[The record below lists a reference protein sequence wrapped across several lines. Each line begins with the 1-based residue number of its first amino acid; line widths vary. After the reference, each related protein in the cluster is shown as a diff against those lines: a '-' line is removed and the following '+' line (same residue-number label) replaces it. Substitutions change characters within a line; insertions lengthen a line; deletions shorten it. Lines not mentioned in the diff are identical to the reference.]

1 LKKKGRRES
10 LPILLSSIFYF
21 NNNIPRMTLR
31 NAILTGAALATLA
44 GCSPSEKK
52 TSQQTMNSAR
62 KPVQVITLDP
72 GHFHAALV
80 QKTMFGQ
87 VDSVV
92 HVYAPEGAD
101 VQDHL
106 KRIEGYNAR
115 PDNPTRWHEE
125 VYTGP
130 DFLEK
135 MTSHKKGNVVVIA
148 GNNRKKTEYI
158 GQSVAAGLHVLA
170 DKPMCI
176 DSAGF
181 NGLQAAF
188 RTAAERKVLLYDIM
202 TERSEITTMLQ
213 KELSQIPEIFGQL
226 QPGTPRDPAVTK
238 ESIHHFYKYVSGSPL
253 KRPAWFMDVAQQ
265 GEGLVDV
272 TTHLVDLVQ
281 WECFPE
287 QALDYRKDV
296 QVLSARRWPTR
307 MTQSEFSRITG
318 LGAFPDY
325 LRKDVVDDTVLN
337 VFSNGEI
344 NYKLKGV
351 HAKVSVVWN
360 YKAPEGA
367 GDTHFSV
374 MKGTRASLEIRQG
387 AGEKY
392 VPELY
397 IRPASNDAAYESA
410 LSGAFK
416 KIAAAY
422 PGLELKK
429 GKGQWQVLIPE
440 KYRVGHEAHFGQ
452 VMERF
457 LGYLEAG
464 KLPAWEVP
472 NMLTKYYTTTT
483 ALQMARQSGRQ
494 ISMK

>member
-1 LKKKGRRES
+1 VT
-10 LPILLSSIFYF
+10 F
-21 NNNIPRMTLR
+21 
-31 NAILTGAALATLA
+31 ALLA

-52 TSQQTMNSAR
+52 TSEKTMTQAR

-80 QKTMFGQ
+80 QKTMYGQ

-106 KRIEGYNAR
+106 KRIAGYNGR
-115 PDNPTRWHEE
+115 PDDPTRWHEE

-135 MTSHKKGNVVVIA
+135 MTGQKKGNVVVIA

-181 NGLQAAF
+181 SELQLAF
-188 RTAAERKVLLYDIM
+188 RTAEQKNVLLYDIM
-202 TERSEITTMLQ
+202 TERSEITTVLQ
-213 KELSQIPEIFGQL
+213 KELSQLPEIFGQL

-238 ESIHHFYKYVSGSPL
+238 ESVHHFYKYVSGSPL

-296 QVLSARRWPTR
+296 QVLGARRWPTR

-318 LGAFPDY
+318 LGTFPDY

-360 YKAPEGA
+360 YQAPEGA

-374 MKGTRASLEIRQG
+374 MKGTRANLEIRQG
-387 AGEKY
+387 ADEKY

-397 IRPASNDAAYESA
+397 IKPTRNDAAYETA
-410 LSGAFK
+410 LAGAFQ
-416 KIAAAY
+416 KIKIAY
-422 PGLELKK
+422 PGVELKK

-457 LGYLEAG
+457 LGYLQAG

-483 ALQMARQSGRQ
+483 ALRMARENGRQ

>member
-1 LKKKGRRES
+1 
-10 LPILLSSIFYF
+10 
-21 NNNIPRMTLR
+21 MTLR
-31 NAILTGAALATLA
+31 NAILTGAALALLA

-52 TSQQTMNSAR
+52 TEQTMTTTR

-106 KRIEGYNAR
+106 RRIEGYNGRA
-115 PDNPTRWHEE
+115 DNPTRWHEE

-135 MTSHKKGNVVVIA
+135 MAGQKKGNVVVIA

-158 GQSVAAGLHVLA
+158 GRSVAAGLHVLA

-181 NGLQAAF
+181 NGLKAAF
-188 RTAAERKVLLYDIM
+188 RTAEAQNVLLYDIM
-202 TERSEITTMLQ
+202 TERSEITTVLQ
-213 KELSQIPEIFGQL
+213 KELSQLPEIFGQL

-238 ESIHHFYKYVSGSPL
+238 ESVHHFYKYVSGSPL

-281 WECFPE
+281 WACFPE

-296 QVLSARRWPTR
+296 QVLGARRWPTR
-307 MTQSEFSRITG
+307 MTQSQFSLITK
-318 LGAFPDY
+318 LDAFPDY

-351 HAKVSVVWN
+351 HARVSVVWN
-360 YKAPEGA
+360 YQAPEGA

-374 MKGTRASLEIRQG
+374 MKGTRANLEIRQG
-387 AGEKY
+387 ADEKY

-397 IRPASNDAAYESA
+397 IRPAKKDAAYETA
-410 LSGAFK
+410 LTGAFG
-416 KIAAAY
+416 KITAAY
-422 PGLELKK
+422 PGVELKK
-429 GKGQWQVLIPE
+429 GQGQWQVLIPE
-440 KYRVGHEAHFGQ
+440 KYRTGHEAHFGE

-457 LGYLEAG
+457 LGYLQAG

-472 NMLTKYYTTTT
+472 NMLAKYYTTTT
-483 ALQMARQSGRQ
+483 ALRMARENGQQ
-494 ISMK
+494 MSMK

>member
-1 LKKKGRRES
+1 MFHVIINHS
-10 LPILLSSIFYF
+10 
-21 NNNIPRMTLR
+21 RMTFR
-31 NAILTGAALATLA
+31 NAMLTGSALGLLAT
-44 GCSPSEKK
+44 CSPSEKK
-52 TSQQTMNSAR
+52 TSQQTMTATR

-80 QKTMFGQ
+80 QKTMFDQ

-106 KRIEGYNAR
+106 KRIEGYNGR

-135 MTSHKKGNVVVIA
+135 MAEQKKGNVVVIA

-158 GQSVAAGLHVLA
+158 EQSVAAGLHVLA

-176 DSAGF
+176 DSTGF
-181 NGLQAAF
+181 NGLQEAF
-188 RTAAERKVLLYDIM
+188 RTAAAQNVLLYDIM

-213 KELSQIPEIFGQL
+213 KELSQIPEIFGRL

-238 ESIHHFYKYVSGSPL
+238 ESVHNFYKYVSGSPL

-307 MTQSEFSRITG
+307 MTQSQFSLITK
-318 LGAFPDY
+318 LDAFPDY

-374 MKGTRASLEIRQG
+374 MKGTRANLEIRQG
-387 AGEKY
+387 ADEKY

-397 IRPASNDAAYESA
+397 IRPAKNDVAYETA
-410 LSGAFK
+410 LTGAFK
-416 KIAAAY
+416 KIQDAY
-422 PGLELKK
+422 PGVELKK
-429 GKGQWQVLIPE
+429 GKGQWRVLIPE
-440 KYRVGHEAHFGQ
+440 KYRVGHEAHFGE
-452 VMERF
+452 VMQRF
-457 LGYLEAG
+457 LGYLQAG

-472 NMLTKYYTTTT
+472 NMLAKYYTTTT
-483 ALQMARQSGRQ
+483 ALQMARENGRQ

>member
-1 LKKKGRRES
+1 MPLHKK
-10 LPILLSSIFYF
+10 
-21 NNNIPRMTLR
+21 TL
-31 NAILTGAALATLA
+31 GAALAAALLA
-44 GCSPSEKK
+44 ACSAPEKSMEA
-52 TSQQTMNSAR
+52 TR

-80 QKTMFGQ
+80 QKSMYDH

-115 PDNPTRWHEE
+115 TESPTRWQEK

-135 MTSHKKGNVVVIA
+135 MTGQKAGNVVVIS
-148 GNNRKKTEYI
+148 GNNQKKTEYI
-158 GQSVAAGLHVLA
+158 QKSVEAGLNVLA

-181 NGLQAAF
+181 SGLQAAF
-188 RTAAERKVLLYDIM
+188 RSAEEKNVLLYDIM
-202 TERSEITTMLQ
+202 TERSEITTILQ
-213 KELSQIPEIFGQL
+213 MELSQIPAIFGQL
-226 QPGTPRDPAVTK
+226 QQGTPQSPAVTK
-238 ESIHHFYKYVSGSPL
+238 ESVHHFYKYVSGSPL

-296 QVLSARRWPTR
+296 EVLNARRWPTR
-307 MTQSEFSRITG
+307 MTKSEFSLITK
-318 LGAFPDY
+318 LDAFPDY
-325 LRKDVVDDTVLN
+325 LRKDVVEDTVLN

-374 MKGTRASLEIRQG
+374 MRGSLANLEIRQG
-387 AGEKY
+387 ADEKY

-397 IRPASNDAAYESA
+397 IKAAKGDAAYEKA
-410 LSGAFK
+410 MMEAFETIK
-416 KIAAAY
+416 SKY
-422 PGLELKK
+422 PGVELKK
-429 GKGQWQVLIPE
+429 GKGEWQLIIPQE
-440 KYRVGHEAHFGQ
+440 YRVGHEAHFAE

-457 LGYLEAG
+457 LQYLEAG

-472 NMLTKYYTTTT
+472 NMLAKYYTTTK
-483 ALQMARQSGRQ
+483 ALQIARESGRQ
-494 ISMK
+494 LSLKQ

>member
-1 LKKKGRRES
+1 M
-10 LPILLSSIFYF
+10 I
-21 NNNIPRMTLR
+21 LR
-31 NAILTGAALATLA
+31 NAVFTGAAVALLA

-52 TSQQTMNSAR
+52 SAEQTMGTTR

-92 HVYAPEGAD
+92 HVYAPDGAD

-106 KRIEGYNAR
+106 KRIGGYNGR

-135 MTSHKKGNVVVIA
+135 MVQQKKGNVVVIA

-158 GQSVAAGLHVLA
+158 GQAVGAGLHVLA
-170 DKPMCI
+170 DKPMSI

-188 RTAAERKVLLYDIM
+188 RTAEEKNVLLYDIM

-213 KELSQIPEIFGQL
+213 KALSQIPDIFGQL
-226 QPGTPRDPAVTK
+226 QQGTPRDPAVTK

-296 QVLSARRWPTR
+296 QVLGARRWPTR
-307 MTQSEFSRITG
+307 MTRSEFSRITG
-318 LGAFPDY
+318 LDAFPDY
-325 LRKDVVDDTVLN
+325 LRKDVVDDSVLN

-344 NYKLKGV
+344 NYKLRGV
-351 HAKVSVVWN
+351 NAKVSVIWN

-374 MKGTRASLEIRQG
+374 MKGTRANLEIRQG
-387 AGEKY
+387 AEEKY

-397 IRPASNDAAYESA
+397 IRPTKNDAAYETA
-410 LSGAFK
+410 LTGAFE
-416 KIAAAY
+416 KIKAAY
-422 PGLELKK
+422 PGVELKK
-429 GKGQWQVLIPE
+429 GKGQWQVFIPE
-440 KYRVGHEAHFGQ
+440 KYRVGHEAHFGE

-472 NMLTKYYTTTT
+472 NMLAKYYTTTT
-483 ALQMARQSGRQ
+483 ALRMARENGKQ

>member
-1 LKKKGRRES
+1 
-10 LPILLSSIFYF
+10 
-21 NNNIPRMTLR
+21 M
-31 NAILTGAALATLA
+31 AALALCLLT
-44 GCSPSEKK
+44 GCSPSEK
-52 TSQQTMNSAR
+52 QADEQTMTATR

-80 QKTMFGQ
+80 QKTMYGQ

-101 VQDHL
+101 VQEHL
-106 KRIEGYNAR
+106 KRIEGYNGRAE
-115 PDNPTRWHEE
+115 NPTRWHAE

-130 DFLEK
+130 DFLDK
-135 MTSHKKGNVVVIA
+135 MTGQKKGNVVVIA

-158 GQSVAAGLHVLA
+158 GQSVNAGLHVLA

-181 NGLQAAF
+181 NGLEAAF
-188 RTAAERKVLLYDIM
+188 ETAAQKNVLLYDIM
-202 TERSEITTMLQ
+202 TERSEITTVLQ
-213 KELSQIPEIFGQL
+213 KELAQIPEIFGRL
-226 QPGTPRDPAVTK
+226 QPGTPRDPSVTK
-238 ESIHHFYKYVSGSPL
+238 ESVHHFYKYVSGSPL

-281 WECFPE
+281 WACFPE

-296 QVLSARRWPTR
+296 QVSNARRWPTR
-307 MTQSEFSRITG
+307 MTQSEFNRITG
-318 LGAFPDY
+318 LGAFPEY
-325 LRKDVVDDTVLN
+325 LRKDVVDDSVLN

-360 YKAPEGA
+360 YRAPEGA

-374 MKGTRASLEIRQG
+374 MKGSRASLEIRQG
-387 AGEKY
+387 ADEKY

-397 IRPASNDAAYESA
+397 IKPVKGDAAYATA
-410 LSGAFK
+410 LTQSFK
-416 KIAAAY
+416 KIEAAY
-422 PGLELKK
+422 PGVALKK
-429 GKGQWQVLIPE
+429 GARAWQVVIPE
-440 KYRVGHEAHFGQ
+440 KYRTGHEAHFGE
-452 VMERF
+452 VMQRF

-483 ALQMARQSGRQ
+483 ALRMAREKGRE

>member
-1 LKKKGRRES
+1 
-10 LPILLSSIFYF
+10 
-21 NNNIPRMTLR
+21 M
-31 NAILTGAALATLA
+31 LTGAAAALLS

-52 TSQQTMNSAR
+52 STQQTMATPR

-80 QKTMFGQ
+80 QKTMYSQ

-106 KRIEGYNAR
+106 KRIGGYNGRA
-115 PDNPTRWHEE
+115 DNPTRWHEE

-135 MTSHKKGNVVVIA
+135 MAEQKPGNVVVIA

-158 GQSVAAGLHVLA
+158 QQSVGAGLHVLA

-188 RTAAERKVLLYDIM
+188 RTAEAKNVLLYDIM
-202 TERSEITTMLQ
+202 TERSEITTVLQ
-213 KELSQIPEIFGQL
+213 KELSRIPDIFGQL

-296 QVLSARRWPTR
+296 QVLGARRWPTR
-307 MTQSEFSRITG
+307 MTRSEFARITG
-318 LGAFPDY
+318 MDAFPDY
-325 LRKDVVDDTVLN
+325 LRKDLVDDSVLN
-337 VFSNGEI
+337 VFSNGA
-344 NYKLKGV
+344 N
-351 HAKVSVVWN
+351 
-360 YKAPEGA
+360 
-367 GDTHFSV
+367 
-374 MKGTRASLEIRQG
+374 LEIRQG
-387 AGEKY
+387 ADEKY
-392 VPELY
+392 VPELF
-397 IRPASNDAAYESA
+397 IKPAKNDAAYETA
-410 LSGAFK
+410 LTGAFEK
-416 KIAAAY
+416 VKAAY
-422 PGLELKK
+422 PGVELKK

-440 KYRVGHEAHFGQ
+440 KYRVGHEAHFGE

-457 LGYLEAG
+457 LGYLQAG

-472 NMLTKYYTTTT
+472 NMLAKYYTTTT
-483 ALQMARQSGRQ
+483 ALRMARENGKQ